1 MPRPTGF
8 VVTAPGRPAKSLF
21 EDWVERATSP
31 PQQASGLFHPSQS
44 FQTRSKAAS
53 HVPRRARWAGIVLL
67 GLLAGSL
74 HGAEHRGRQFL
85 GWDRVAPETWNRAST
100 IESPQVVVTSP
111 PIVADIEWTEA
122 VLSWNAAT
130 PPGTGLKIEVRRLEP
145 APATRSY
152 VMGLWSSDPA
162 GPPRESV
169 PGQKDEQGEVQT
181 DTLVLAQAARTAQV
195 RVTLIG
201 DGRGGMPELSLLG
214 LSLLD
219 PRYMLD
225 PLPPN
230 RAAWGHELAVPERT
244 QVVYPEGVSA
254 WCSPTSLA
262 MLLAYWGETTRRP
275 DLNLE
280 VPVVAQAVNDPRWPG
295 TGNWSFNV
303 AFAGSLPGMRAYV
316 TRLSDVA
323 ELEDWIAA
331 GAPIAVSVSYN
342 LLRGLPRDRSD
353 GHLVVVRG
361 FTANGDVIV
370 NDPGTG
376 KEIRRV
382 FSRSNLARAWAVS
395 QNTVYVVQPVTHV
408 SPPDRFGHWLS
419 R

>member
-1 MPRPTGF
+1 MNRGADLPVHAPSAVRALRAHGGGRWTGI
-8 VVTAPGRPAKSLF
+8 L
-21 EDWVERATSP
+21 
-31 PQQASGLFHPSQS
+31 
-44 FQTRSKAAS
+44 
-53 HVPRRARWAGIVLL
+53 LL
-67 GLLAGSL
+67 GLLASSL
-74 HGAEHRGRQFL
+74 QAAEHRGRQFL
-85 GWDRVAPETWNRAST
+85 GWDRAALAAWDRAST
-100 IESPQVVVTSP
+100 SQRSQVVLTSP
-111 PIVADIEWTEA
+111 PVSADIEWTEA

-130 PPGTGLKIEVRRLEP
+130 PPGTGLKLEVRRLEP
-145 APATRSY
+145 APATRFY
-152 VMGLWSSDPA
+152 VMGWWSSDPA
-162 GPPRESV
+162 GHPRESV

-181 DTLVLAQAARTAQV
+181 DTLVLTQAGRVAQV
-195 RVTLIG
+195 RVTITG
-201 DGRGGMPELSLLG
+201 DGNRATPDLAFIG

-219 PRYMLD
+219 PRSTPE

-244 QVVYPEGVSA
+244 QVIYPEGVSA

-262 MLLAYWGETTRRP
+262 MLLAYWGKTTGRP
-275 DLNLE
+275 ELDLE
-280 VPVVAQAVNDPRWPG
+280 VPVVARAVNDPRWPG
-295 TGNWSFNV
+295 TGNWSFNM

-331 GAPIAVSVSYN
+331 DVPVAVSLAYN

-361 FTANGDVIV
+361 FTATGDVVV

-382 FSRSNLARAWAVS
+382 FPRQNLVRAWAVS
-395 QNTVYVVQPVTHV
+395 EHTVYLVHPVAHV
-408 SPPDRFGHWLS
+408 LPPDRFGHWLS

>member
-1 MPRPTGF
+1 MNRSADLPVHT
-8 VVTAPGRPAKSLF
+8 
-21 EDWVERATSP
+21 
-31 PQQASGLFHPSQS
+31 PSAV
-44 FQTRSKAAS
+44 R
-53 HVPRRARWAGIVLL
+53 VPRAPAGGRWAGILLLVLL
-67 GLLAGSL
+67 ASSLQAAG
-74 HGAEHRGRQFL
+74 HRGRQFL
-85 GWDRVAPETWNRAST
+85 GWDRAALATWDRTSINA
-100 IESPQVVVTSP
+100 SPQVVLTSP
-111 PIVADIEWTEA
+111 PIFADIEWTEA
-122 VLSWNAAT
+122 VLSWNATT
-130 PPGTGLKIEVRRLEP
+130 PPGTGLRIEVRRLEP
-145 APATRSY
+145 APATRFY
-152 VMGLWSSDPA
+152 VMGLWSSEPA

-181 DTLVLAQAARTAQV
+181 DTLVLARGARVAQL
-195 RVTLIG
+195 RVTLVG
-201 DGRGGMPELSLLG
+201 DGRGASPELNLIG

-219 PRYMLD
+219 PRYKLD

-244 QVVYPEGVSA
+244 QVIYPEGVSA

-262 MLLAYWGETTRRP
+262 MLLAYWGKTTGRP
-275 DLNLE
+275 ELDLE
-280 VPVVAQAVNDPRWPG
+280 VPVVARAVNDPRWPG

-323 ELEDWIAA
+323 ELEEWIAA
-331 GAPIAVSVSYN
+331 DVPVAVSVSYN
-342 LLRGLPRDRSD
+342 LLRGMPRDRSD

-361 FTANGDVIV
+361 FTADGEVIV

-382 FSRSNLARAWAVS
+382 FSRANLARAWSVS
-395 QNTVYVVQPVTHV
+395 QNTVYLVHPVTHV